1 MACINKICLSEETS
15 KKPRQTLCSSPSC
28 FVTILLSNPMDG
40 SSACLDSINTA
51 LPTAAVHGNNVTD
64 RVNYVGVL
72 FFVVIMIP
80 KRLSTGSCCKNI
92 SPRGEYRHLLV
103 KWLSFSASTGKWNK
117 KPVELLTLRSAM
129 AIRLQSGIDLSLP
142 ENTYCCLLG
151 PSGCGKTSL
160 LRMIAG
166 HEEITSGDVIL
177 NNQNISDKSPAERS
191 TSMMFQNYALFPH
204 LKVIDNVAF
213 ALKIAGVNKA
223 VRHARAMELLE
234 SVQLHTMSERY
245 PSQLSGGQQQRVALA
260 RALITK
266 PKLLLLD
273 EPLSALDPFLRIEMR
288 SELKVLQRKLGITF
302 VHVTHSQ
309 EEAMALADIILVMND
324 GKVEQQ
330 GSPMTLFNK
339 PRNAFV
345 ARFIG
350 GHNVIEGQGL
360 PISIREDR
368 IKLTLGGTDEVT
380 GVEFL
385 GSVVRLKVNSGLGPL
400 TVVQSDMEFTKA
412 RLDLGDQVKASWS
425 KKDQLQLEA

>member
-1 MACINKICLSEETS
+1 MNQPNNHLDLIDLEKRYGETLAVRGIN
-15 KKPRQTLCSSPSC
+15 
-28 FVTILLSNPMDG
+28 
-40 SSACLDSINTA
+40 
-51 LPTAAVHGNNVTD
+51 
-64 RVNYVGVL
+64 
-72 FFVVIMIP
+72 
-80 KRLSTGSCCKNI
+80 
-92 SPRGEYRHLLV
+92 
-103 KWLSFSASTGKWNK
+103 
-117 KPVELLTLRSAM
+117 
-129 AIRLQSGIDLSLP
+129 LSLP

-166 HEEITSGDVIL
+166 HEDITSGKVFLD
-177 NNQNISDKSPAERS
+177 NQDISNEPPAARS
-191 TSMMFQNYALFPH
+191 TSMMFQSYALFPH

-213 ALKIAGVNKA
+213 ALKIMGVSKTE
-223 VRHARAMELLE
+223 RHARAMELLE
-234 SVQLHTMSERY
+234 SVQLHTMSQRY

-288 SELKVLQRKLGITF
+288 SELKLLQRQLGITF

-309 EEAMALADIILVMND
+309 EEAMALADVILVMND
-324 GKVEQQ
+324 GRVEQQ
-330 GSPMTLFNK
+330 GSPIELFTK

-350 GHNVIEGQGL
+350 GHNVIEGGG
-360 PISIREDR
+360 PPVSIREDR
-368 IKLTLGGTDEVT
+368 IKLTPGGSDKVT

-385 GSVVRLKVNSGLGPL
+385 GSVVRLKVISDRGPL
-400 TVVQSDMEFTKA
+400 TVVQSDMEFTKSK
-412 RLDLGDQVKASWS
+412 LDLGDQVKASWL

>member
-1 MACINKICLSEETS
+1 MNQPK
-15 KKPRQTLCSSPSC
+15 
-28 FVTILLSNPMDG
+28 NH
-40 SSACLDSINTA
+40 LD
-51 LPTAAVHGNNVTD
+51 L
-64 RVNYVGVL
+64 
-72 FFVVIMIP
+72 
-80 KRLSTGSCCKNI
+80 
-92 SPRGEYRHLLV
+92 
-103 KWLSFSASTGKWNK
+103 
-117 KPVELLTLRSAM
+117 
-129 AIRLQSGIDLSLP
+129 IDLEKRYGDTLAVRGINISLP

-166 HEEITSGDVIL
+166 HEDITSGDVFL
-177 NNQNISDKSPAERS
+177 DNRNISNEPPAARS
-191 TSMMFQNYALFPH
+191 TSMMFQSYALFPH

-213 ALKIAGVNKA
+213 ALKIMGVGKA
-223 VRHARAMELLE
+223 ARHARAMELLE
-234 SVQLHTMSERY
+234 SVQLHTMSHRY

-288 SELKVLQRKLGITF
+288 SELKLLQRQLGITF

-309 EEAMALADIILVMND
+309 EEAMALADVILVMND
-324 GKVEQQ
+324 GEVEQR
-330 GSPMTLFNK
+330 GSPIELFNQ

-350 GHNVIEGQGL
+350 GHNVIEGEGL

-368 IKLTLGGTDEVT
+368 IKLTPGGTGKVT

-385 GSVVRLKVNSGLGPL
+385 GAIVRLKVNTDLGPI
-400 TVVQSDMEFTKA
+400 TVVQSDMEFTKDK
-412 RLDLGDQVKASWS
+412 LDLGDQVKASWL

>member
-1 MACINKICLSEETS
+1 MNQLKNHLDLIDLEKRYGETLAVRGIN
-15 KKPRQTLCSSPSC
+15 
-28 FVTILLSNPMDG
+28 
-40 SSACLDSINTA
+40 
-51 LPTAAVHGNNVTD
+51 
-64 RVNYVGVL
+64 
-72 FFVVIMIP
+72 
-80 KRLSTGSCCKNI
+80 
-92 SPRGEYRHLLV
+92 
-103 KWLSFSASTGKWNK
+103 
-117 KPVELLTLRSAM
+117 
-129 AIRLQSGIDLSLP
+129 LSLP

-166 HEEITSGDVIL
+166 HEDITSGKVFLD
-177 NNQNISDKSPAERS
+177 NQDISNEPPAARS
-191 TSMMFQNYALFPH
+191 TSMMFQSYALFPH

-213 ALKIAGVNKA
+213 ALKISGVSKTE
-223 VRHARAMELLE
+223 RHARAMELLE
-234 SVQLHTMSERY
+234 SVQLHTMSQRY

-288 SELKVLQRKLGITF
+288 SELKLLQRQLGITF

-309 EEAMALADIILVMND
+309 EEAMALADVILVMND

-330 GSPMTLFNK
+330 GSPIELFTK

-350 GHNVIEGQGL
+350 GHNVIEGEGL

-368 IKLTLGGTDEVT
+368 IKLTPGGSDKVT

-385 GSVVRLKVNSGLGPL
+385 GSVVRLKVHSDRGPL

-412 RLDLGDQVKASWS
+412 KLDLGDQVKASWS
-425 KKDQLQLEA
+425 QKDQLQLEA

>member
-1 MACINKICLSEETS
+1 MNQSNNHLELIDLEKHYGDTVAVRGIN
-15 KKPRQTLCSSPSC
+15 
-28 FVTILLSNPMDG
+28 
-40 SSACLDSINTA
+40 
-51 LPTAAVHGNNVTD
+51 
-64 RVNYVGVL
+64 
-72 FFVVIMIP
+72 
-80 KRLSTGSCCKNI
+80 
-92 SPRGEYRHLLV
+92 
-103 KWLSFSASTGKWNK
+103 
-117 KPVELLTLRSAM
+117 
-129 AIRLQSGIDLSLP
+129 LSLP

-166 HEEITSGDVIL
+166 HEDITSGAVFLDNL
-177 NNQNISDKSPAERS
+177 DISNEPPAARS
-191 TSMMFQNYALFPH
+191 TSMMFQSYALFPH

-213 ALKIAGVNKA
+213 ALKIMGVGKTE
-223 VRHARAMELLE
+223 RHARAMELLE
-234 SVQLHTMSERY
+234 SVQLHTMSQRY

-288 SELKVLQRKLGITF
+288 SELKLLQRQLGITF

-309 EEAMALADIILVMND
+309 EEAMALADVILVMND
-324 GKVEQQ
+324 GKVEQK
-330 GSPMTLFNK
+330 GSPIEIFTK

-350 GHNVIEGQGL
+350 GHNVIEGEGR

-368 IKLTLGGTDEVT
+368 IKVTPGGTGEVT

-385 GSVVRLKVNSGLGPL
+385 GSVVRLKVKSDRGLL
-400 TVVQSDMEFTKA
+400 TVVQSDMEFTKTKF
-412 RLDLGDQVKASWS
+412 DLGDQVKTSWL

>member
-1 MACINKICLSEETS
+1 MN
-15 KKPRQTLCSSPSC
+15 Q
-28 FVTILLSNPMDG
+28 SN
-40 SSACLDSINTA
+40 N
-51 LPTAAVHGNNVTD
+51 
-64 RVNYVGVL
+64 
-72 FFVVIMIP
+72 
-80 KRLSTGSCCKNI
+80 
-92 SPRGEYRHLLV
+92 HL
-103 KWLSFSASTGKWNK
+103 
-117 KPVELLTLRSAM
+117 EL
-129 AIRLQSGIDLSLP
+129 IDLEKRYGDTVAVRGINLSLS

-166 HEEITSGDVIL
+166 HEDITSGAVFLDNL
-177 NNQNISDKSPAERS
+177 DISNEPPAARS
-191 TSMMFQNYALFPH
+191 TSMMFQSYALFPH

-213 ALKIAGVNKA
+213 ALKIMGVGKTE
-223 VRHARAMELLE
+223 RHARAMELLE
-234 SVQLHTMSERY
+234 SVQLHTMSQRY

-288 SELKVLQRKLGITF
+288 SELKLLQRQLGITF

-309 EEAMALADIILVMND
+309 EEAMALADVILVMND
-324 GKVEQQ
+324 GKVEQK
-330 GSPMTLFNK
+330 GSPIEIFTK

-350 GHNVIEGQGL
+350 GHNVIEGEGR

-368 IKLTLGGTDEVT
+368 IKLTPGGTGEVT

-385 GSVVRLKVNSGLGPL
+385 GSVVRLKVKSDRGLL
-400 TVVQSDMEFTKA
+400 TVVQSDMEFTKTKF
-412 RLDLGDQVKASWS
+412 DLGDQVKTSWL

>member
-1 MACINKICLSEETS
+1 MNQLKNHLELIDLEKRYGETLAVRGIN
-15 KKPRQTLCSSPSC
+15 
-28 FVTILLSNPMDG
+28 
-40 SSACLDSINTA
+40 
-51 LPTAAVHGNNVTD
+51 
-64 RVNYVGVL
+64 
-72 FFVVIMIP
+72 
-80 KRLSTGSCCKNI
+80 
-92 SPRGEYRHLLV
+92 
-103 KWLSFSASTGKWNK
+103 
-117 KPVELLTLRSAM
+117 
-129 AIRLQSGIDLSLP
+129 LSLP

-166 HEEITSGDVIL
+166 HEDITSGTVLLD
-177 NNQNISDKSPAERS
+177 NQDISNEPPAARS
-191 TSMMFQNYALFPH
+191 TSMMFQSYALFPH

-213 ALKIAGVNKA
+213 ALKIMGVSKTE
-223 VRHARAMELLE
+223 RHARAMELLE
-234 SVQLHTMSERY
+234 SVQLHTMSQRY

-288 SELKVLQRKLGITF
+288 SELKLLQRQLGITF

-309 EEAMALADIILVMND
+309 EEAMALADVILVMND

-330 GSPMTLFNK
+330 GSPIELFTK

-350 GHNVIEGQGL
+350 GHNVIEGEGL

-368 IKLTLGGTDEVT
+368 IKLTPGGSDKVT

-385 GSVVRLKVNSGLGPL
+385 GSVVRLKVHSDRGPL

-412 RLDLGDQVKASWS
+412 KLDLGDQVKASWS
-425 KKDQLQLEA
+425 QKDQLQLEA

>member
-1 MACINKICLSEETS
+1 MNQLKNHLDLIDLEKRYGETLAVRGIN
-15 KKPRQTLCSSPSC
+15 
-28 FVTILLSNPMDG
+28 
-40 SSACLDSINTA
+40 
-51 LPTAAVHGNNVTD
+51 
-64 RVNYVGVL
+64 
-72 FFVVIMIP
+72 
-80 KRLSTGSCCKNI
+80 
-92 SPRGEYRHLLV
+92 
-103 KWLSFSASTGKWNK
+103 
-117 KPVELLTLRSAM
+117 
-129 AIRLQSGIDLSLP
+129 LSLP

-166 HEEITSGDVIL
+166 HEDITSGKVFLD
-177 NNQNISDKSPAERS
+177 NKDISNEPPAARS
-191 TSMMFQNYALFPH
+191 TSMMFQSYALFPH

-213 ALKIAGVNKA
+213 ALKISGVSKTE
-223 VRHARAMELLE
+223 RHARAMELLE
-234 SVQLHTMSERY
+234 SVQLHTMSQRY

-288 SELKVLQRKLGITF
+288 SELKLLQRQLGITF

-309 EEAMALADIILVMND
+309 EEAMALADVILVMND

-330 GSPMTLFNK
+330 GSPIELFTK
-339 PRNAFV
+339 PRNTFV

-350 GHNVIEGQGL
+350 GHNVIEGEGL
-360 PISIREDR
+360 PLSIREDR
-368 IKLTLGGTDEVT
+368 IKLTPGGSDKVT

-385 GSVVRLKVNSGLGPL
+385 GSVVRLKVISDRGPL
-400 TVVQSDMEFTKA
+400 TVVQSDMEFTKSK
-412 RLDLGDQVKASWS
+412 LDLGDQVKASWL

>member
-1 MACINKICLSEETS
+1 MNQLKNQLDLIDLEKRYGETLAVRGIN
-15 KKPRQTLCSSPSC
+15 
-28 FVTILLSNPMDG
+28 
-40 SSACLDSINTA
+40 
-51 LPTAAVHGNNVTD
+51 
-64 RVNYVGVL
+64 
-72 FFVVIMIP
+72 
-80 KRLSTGSCCKNI
+80 
-92 SPRGEYRHLLV
+92 
-103 KWLSFSASTGKWNK
+103 
-117 KPVELLTLRSAM
+117 
-129 AIRLQSGIDLSLP
+129 LSLP

-166 HEEITSGDVIL
+166 HEDITSGKVFLD
-177 NNQNISDKSPAERS
+177 NQDISNEPPAARS
-191 TSMMFQNYALFPH
+191 TSMMFQSYALFPH

-213 ALKIAGVNKA
+213 ALKIMGVSKTE
-223 VRHARAMELLE
+223 RHARAMELLE
-234 SVQLHTMSERY
+234 SVQLHTMSQRY

-288 SELKVLQRKLGITF
+288 SELKLLQRQLGITF

-309 EEAMALADIILVMND
+309 EEAMALADVILVMND

-330 GSPMTLFNK
+330 GSPIELFTK
-339 PRNAFV
+339 PRNTFV

-350 GHNVIEGQGL
+350 GHNVIEGEGL
-360 PISIREDR
+360 PLSIREDR
-368 IKLTLGGTDEVT
+368 IKLTPGGSDKVT

-385 GSVVRLKVNSGLGPL
+385 GSVVRLKVISDRGPL
-400 TVVQSDMEFTKA
+400 TVVQSDMEFTKSK
-412 RLDLGDQVKASWS
+412 LDLGDQVKASWL

>member
-1 MACINKICLSEETS
+1 MNQSNNHLNLIDLEKRYGETLAVRGIN
-15 KKPRQTLCSSPSC
+15 
-28 FVTILLSNPMDG
+28 
-40 SSACLDSINTA
+40 
-51 LPTAAVHGNNVTD
+51 
-64 RVNYVGVL
+64 
-72 FFVVIMIP
+72 
-80 KRLSTGSCCKNI
+80 
-92 SPRGEYRHLLV
+92 
-103 KWLSFSASTGKWNK
+103 
-117 KPVELLTLRSAM
+117 
-129 AIRLQSGIDLSLP
+129 LSLP

-166 HEEITSGDVIL
+166 HEDITNGTVFLD
-177 NNQNISDKSPAERS
+177 NQNISNEPPAARS
-191 TSMMFQNYALFPH
+191 TSMMFQSYALFPH

-213 ALKIAGVNKA
+213 ALKIMGVGKNE
-223 VRHARAMELLE
+223 RHARAMELLE
-234 SVQLHTMSERY
+234 SVQLHTMSQRY

-288 SELKVLQRKLGITF
+288 SELKLLQRQLGITF

-309 EEAMALADIILVMND
+309 EEAMALADVILVMND

-330 GSPMTLFNK
+330 GSPIELFTK
-339 PRNAFV
+339 PRNTFV

-350 GHNVIEGQGL
+350 GHNVIEGEGL
-360 PISIREDR
+360 PVSIREDR
-368 IKLTLGGTDEVT
+368 IKLTPGGSDKVT

-385 GSVVRLKVNSGLGPL
+385 GSVVRLKVISDRGPL
-400 TVVQSDMEFTKA
+400 TVVQSDMEFTKSK
-412 RLDLGDQVKASWS
+412 LDLGDQVKASWL